1 MQNRARA
8 IVLGAIVAA
17 LALQA
22 LLLASFSFWPLLRDP
37 DYGNRLVRLETLVHE
52 HPTRPLLVVLG
63 SSRTALG
70 VRPDVLMQAWSREG
84 EAADVFNFSRIGN
97 GPLFELLYLHRLLAR
112 GIRPDWLVV
121 ELWPLF
127 LDDSSLDGR
136 EDERIDVHWLESGD
150 WPVLARHSAI
160 HEALF
165 RRWQRDRLTPWYSN
179 RSILMQYFAPGWGRF
194 DPFGYQLSSTLDRW
208 GWLEAEAMNRER
220 YRREAK
226 QMTARYEKTLAR
238 FEPSARADGEI
249 REVLDLCREHRIAAS
264 LLFMP
269 ETTDLRAIY
278 GARSKRRLAAYV
290 SKLTIDYAIP
300 VIDTSD
306 WSPDDDFGDADHL
319 TAQGALEFS
328 RRFAERA
335 GPPMKGRAL
344 ALREQVA
351 SDGVRVAEHR

>member
-17 LALQA
+17 VALQVA
-22 LLLASFSFWPLLRDP
+22 LLASFSFWPLLRDP
-37 DYGNRLVRLETLVHE
+37 DYGNRIVRLHALVRES
-52 HPTRPLLVVLG
+52 PQRPLLVILG

-70 VRPDVLMQAWSREG
+70 LRPDVLMEVWSRNG
-84 EAADVFNFSRIGN
+84 GAANVFNFSRIGN

-136 EDERIDVHWLESGD
+136 EDERLDVNWLESAD
-150 WPVLARHSAI
+150 WAVLARHSAL
-160 HEALF
+160 HDELL
-165 RRWQRDRLTPWYSN
+165 RRWQRERLTPWYSN
-179 RSILMQYFAPGWGRF
+179 RSILMQYFAPSWGKF

-208 GWLEAEAMNRER
+208 GWLDAKAMNRER

-226 QMTARYEKTLAR
+226 PMTERYGKTLAR

-249 REVLDLCREHRIAAS
+249 REILDLCRGHRIPAS

-269 ETTDLRAIY
+269 ETSDLRATY
-278 GARSKRRLAAYV
+278 GPRSRQRLAAYV
-290 SKLTIDYAIP
+290 GKLAIDYAIP

-319 TAQGALEFS
+319 TAEGALEFS

-335 GPPMKGRAL
+335 GPPAKGRAL
-344 ALREQVA
+344 ALRTEVA
-351 SDGVRVAEHR
+351 SDGVRIAEHR